1 MKSFTLA
8 AVLLATTAVTPL
20 LAADIPAVSKVDAV
34 TVFPSGAE
42 VTRVAEAKISAGE
55 HSLIFEGLP
64 GDLMP
69 ETIRVEGNALGTVE
83 IHTARL
89 MRVWS
94 MSDRRTLMPSERSWK
109 RRSSPCRTSAACS
122 TRQLPMPST
131 RRA

>member
-69 ETIRVEGNALGTVE
+69 ETCLLYTSPSPR
-83 IHTARL
+83 
-89 MRVWS
+89 
-94 MSDRRTLMPSERSWK
+94 DRTRSRMPS
-109 RRSSPCRTSAACS
+109 SA
-122 TRQLPMPST
+122 
-131 RRA
+131 